1 MDCSSIN
8 LNAVAKKFQHK
19 WIFRD
24 INATLNRGD
33 IISVTGNNGSGKST
47 LLKILSGHLSPNK
60 GDVTYLDK
68 GGNKIDRDDVY
79 QELTFAAP
87 YINLMSRLNLKEN
100 IDLYLKFK
108 GLHDG
113 LDSASLIE
121 LMQLKHAAHKE
132 LRFYSSGM
140 QQRVKLALGICAVSS
155 ILLLDE
161 PTTNLDKEGMSW
173 YTSTLKKYSQNRLIV
188 IASNEERDFELCNRS
203 LSILDYKNKKRAGL
217 SGS

>member
-8 LNAVAKKFQHK
+8 LNAVGKKFQHK
-19 WIFRD
+19 WIFRE
-24 INATLNRGD
+24 INATLNSGD
-33 IISVTGNNGSGKST
+33 IVSVTGNNGSGKST
-47 LLKILSGHLSPNK
+47 FLKILSGHLSPNK
-60 GDVTYLDK
+60 GDVTYFDSNK
-68 GGNKIDRDDVY
+68 KKIDRDDVY
-79 QELTFAAP
+79 QYLTFAAP

-108 GLHDG
+108 SLQSG
-113 LDSASLIE
+113 LDGDRLID

-140 QQRVKLALGICAVSS
+140 QQRVKLALAICAESS

-173 YTSTLKKYSQNRLIV
+173 YTATLKKFSQNRLVV
-188 IASNEERDFELCNRS
+188 IASNEERDFALCNRS
-203 LSILDYKNKKRAGL
+203 FSILDYKKKKQAGV
-217 SGS
+217 SKS

>member
-1 MDCSSIN
+1 VDCSSIN
-8 LNAVAKKFQHK
+8 LNTVAKKFQHK

-24 INATLNRGD
+24 INATLNRED
-33 IISVTGNNGSGKST
+33 IISITGSNGSGKST
-47 LLKILSGHLSPNK
+47 FLKILSGHLSPNK
-60 GDVTYLDK
+60 GEITYFDSGK
-68 GGNKIDRDDVY
+68 NKIDRDDVY
-79 QELTFAAP
+79 RHLTFAAP

-108 GLHDG
+108 SLQNG
-113 LDSASLIE
+113 LDTAGLID
-121 LMQLKHAAHKE
+121 LMKLKHAAHKE

-140 QQRVKLALGICAVSS
+140 QQRVKLALAICSESS

-203 LSILDYKNKKRAGL
+203 LSILDYKKKKQVGL
-217 SGS
+217 N

>member
-8 LNAVAKKFQHK
+8 LNTVAKKFQHK

-24 INATLNRGD
+24 INATLNRED
-33 IISVTGNNGSGKST
+33 IISITGSNGSGKST
-47 LLKILSGHLSPNK
+47 FLKILSGHLSPNK
-60 GDVTYLDK
+60 GEITYFDSGK
-68 GGNKIDRDDVY
+68 NKIDRDDVY
-79 QELTFAAP
+79 RHLTFAAP

-108 GLHDG
+108 SLQNG
-113 LDSASLIE
+113 LDTAGLID
-121 LMQLKHAAHKE
+121 LMKLKHAAHKE

-140 QQRVKLALGICAVSS
+140 QQRVKLALAICSESS

-203 LSILDYKNKKRAGL
+203 LSILDYKKKKQVGL
-217 SGS
+217 N

>member
-1 MDCSSIN
+1 VDCSSIN
-8 LNAVAKKFQHK
+8 LNTVAKKFQHK

-24 INATLNRGD
+24 INATLNRED
-33 IISVTGNNGSGKST
+33 IISITGSNC
-47 LLKILSGHLSPNK
+47 
-60 GDVTYLDK
+60 
-68 GGNKIDRDDVY
+68 
-79 QELTFAAP
+79 
-87 YINLMSRLNLKEN
+87 SRLNLKEN

-108 GLHDG
+108 SLQNG
-113 LDSASLIE
+113 LDTAGLID
-121 LMQLKHAAHKE
+121 LMKLKHAAHKE

-140 QQRVKLALGICAVSS
+140 QQRVKLALAICSESS

-203 LSILDYKNKKRAGL
+203 LSILDYKKKKQVGL
-217 SGS
+217 N

>member
-140 QQRVKLALGICAVSS
+140 QQRVKLALAICAVSS